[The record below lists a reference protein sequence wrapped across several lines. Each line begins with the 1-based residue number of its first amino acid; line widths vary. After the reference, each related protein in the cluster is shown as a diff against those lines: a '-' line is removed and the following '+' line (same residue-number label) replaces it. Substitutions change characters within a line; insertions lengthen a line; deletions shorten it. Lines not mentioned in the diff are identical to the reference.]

1 MVLVICY
8 CSPMSKRMSLQIVA
22 LVVVLIFSGA
32 DLFAQKRINFRRG
45 ASSAT
50 LRGKIGPS
58 GYTEYSIN
66 GRAGQVMSIEITSG
80 NGAVVVNAGSASGKS
95 FSIEMSGG
103 DHLLS
108 IVNTAKTATN
118 YTLTVSIR

>member
-1 MVLVICY
+1 MVICY
-8 CSPMSKRMSLQIVA
+8 CLFVSKRTTLQIVA
-22 LVVVLIFSGA
+22 LILVMVFSGA
-32 DLFAQKRINFRRG
+32 DLFAQKRISFRRG

-50 LRGKIGPS
+50 LRGKIGPN
-58 GYTEYSIN
+58 GYTEYLIN

-95 FSIEMSGG
+95 FSIDMSGG

>member
-1 MVLVICY
+1 MIKNRSIKV
-8 CSPMSKRMSLQIVA
+8 VA
-22 LVVVLIFSGA
+22 LLLMTSLSTSDVL
-32 DLFAQKRINFRRG
+32 AQKRISFRRG

-50 LRGKIGPS
+50 VQGRIGS
-58 GYTEYSIN
+58 KGYLEYVIN

-80 NGAVVVNAGSASGKS
+80 NDAVIVNAGSATGKN
-95 FSIEMSGG
+95 FSLEMSGG

-108 IVNTAKTATN
+108 IVNTGRGATT

>member
-1 MVLVICY
+1 MKL
-8 CSPMSKRMSLQIVA
+8 MRRQTQLQVVA
-22 LVVVLIFSGA
+22 LILVMIVSGA
-32 DLFAQKRINFRRG
+32 DVLAQKRISFRRG

-50 LRGKIGPS
+50 VRGKMAAN
-58 GYTEYSIN
+58 GYTEYLIN

-80 NGAVVVNAGSASGKS
+80 NSAVVVNAGTASGKS
-95 FSIEMSGG
+95 FSIEMTGG

-108 IVNTAKTATN
+108 IVNTAGTATN